1 MPLPLLAAVAA
12 RVLAP
17 TIGRA
22 VAGQALKMGA
32 SEAASSAIGTG
43 ARLAAP
49 TVARAGATSLMN
61 RGSGGGGAAPA
72 PGGEGGM
79 LSRMQAGSMARVSQR
94 AGELRGY

>member
-1 MPLPLLAAVAA
+1 MPIPLLAAVAA

-61 RGSGGGGAAPA
+61 RGGGGGAAPA
-72 PGGEGGM
+72 PGGDGGM
-79 LSRMQAGSMARVSQR
+79 LSQMQAGSMARVNQR